1 MNYSMINIGGF
12 RSGPSEKLI
21 NRKARVRAAIGK

>member
-1 MNYSMINIGGF
+1 MNYSMINIGRFKGG
-12 RSGPSEKLI
+12 SSEKLI